1 MISDVV
7 VARRISD
14 LMLDVSGKLNDSILD
29 VVRSSPEDAEN
40 YKRAIGFLLGGILL
54 DVLNPLYK
62 AHPDL
67 KPAELK

>member
-1 MISDVV
+1 MISDPVI
-7 VARRISD
+7 ARRISA
-14 LMLDVSGKLNDSILD
+14 LMLDVSAKLNDSISD
-29 VVRSSPEDAEN
+29 VAQRSPEEAES
-40 YKRAIGFLLGGILL
+40 YKRAVGFLLGGILL